1 MDLGFTTFDAS
12 GAGDSEAALQPL
24 DWSGLCARL
33 AAERDLRRAL
43 CGDGAR
49 AGAGSFAPGAAA
61 ALNGTRRGAPS
72 VNPEPLANGKA
83 PGAMAGAAGDNRRA
97 DLGGHE

>member
-12 GAGDSEAALQPL
+12 GASDGEASLQPL

-33 AAERDLRRAL
+33 AAARDLRRAL
-43 CGDGAR
+43 DEPGPRPGA
-49 AGAGSFAPGAAA
+49 ASFGAGAAA
-61 ALNGTRRGAPS
+61 ALGGTRRDAPS

-83 PGAMAGAAGDNRRA
+83 AGAKAGATGDVGRA
-97 DLGGHE
+97 DLGGQE